1 MNENLE
7 HDELW
12 SLLGR
17 AEPVAVS
24 PYFSRR
30 VLREIRL
37 RPAPPVLPFFLLR
50 WLGAGA
56 FAVLAAGFFLSL
68 NQDFSSPGV
77 ALNSPELIEAF
88 DVAAGLDTL
97 LAFEDGSFPAFD
109 GDL

>member
-1 MNENLE
+1 MNEDLE
-7 HDELW
+7 NDELW
-12 SLLGR
+12 NLLGKTR
-17 AEPVAVS
+17 PVAVS

-30 VLREIRL
+30 VLRDIRL
-37 RPAPPVLPFFLLR
+37 RPAAPILPLFLLR

-56 FAVLAAGFFLSL
+56 FAMLAAGFFVSL
-68 NQDFSSPGV
+68 DQDFSSPGW